1 MGHYRHYPGL
11 KNKTCKRIEILQ
23 NLFCDNNGIKLKIV
37 KATGK
42 SLNKFIN
49 HGSVSKENVKHKNE
63 KYIIKYVECSLKQ
76 SQEGNV

>member
-49 HGSVSKENVKHKNE
+49 HGSSQRKMLNIKMKNTLLNMWNVA
-63 KYIIKYVECSLKQ
+63 
-76 SQEGNV
+76 